1 MCLAAIALDTSRRF
15 PLVIAANRDEFH
27 DRPTARLGWW
37 RPDPNGPEV
46 LSGRDLSAGGTW
58 LGLSLSGRL
67 GLLTNVREPARHEPD
82 APSRGGLVTRWL
94 TGDHPPDRFWVRAS
108 LMGHNGFNFIAA
120 DFSRGECHWMSN
132 RARYAQRLE
141 KGIHGVSN
149 GRLDEPWPKVV
160 RLKQDLADALAQ
172 HEDTAPGPDALAQ
185 TLMAALTSRT
195 VAQDEDLPVTGVGLD
210 LERQLSAAFVR
221 TADGRYGTRS
231 STVIVTERTGRTLVT
246 HVFERSYPA
255 AQGMALMRRATLK
268 DWPPRYQT
276 SPIEVPVDPRGADY
290 AAPVQEADMT
300 GFEHEGD
307 TSGSPA
313 LPPATRTVR
322 PRVRSLLRP
331 AR

>member
-37 RPDPNGPEV
+37 RPDPEGPEV

-67 GLLTNVREPARHEPD
+67 GLLTNVREPSRHEAD
-82 APSRGGLVTRWL
+82 APSRGSLVTRWL

-160 RLKQDLADALAQ
+160 QLKQDLAQALAQ
-172 HEDTAPGPDALAQ
+172 QEASPSGTETLAQ
-185 TLMAALTSRT
+185 ALMAALGSRT
-195 VAQDEDLPVTGVGLD
+195 VARDEDLPVTGVGLE

-231 STVIVTERTGRTLVT
+231 STVIVTERTGRNLVT
-246 HVFERSYPA
+246 HVFERSYPSG
-255 AQGMALMRRATLK
+255 QGMALMRRASLK
-268 DWPPRYQT
+268 DWPPRYQI
-276 SPIEVPVDPRGADY
+276 SPIEVPVDPRGAEY
-290 AAPVQEADMT
+290 AAPVREADLS
-300 GFEHEGD
+300 GFEHPGD
-307 TSGSPA
+307 AVPPDA
-313 LPPATRTVR
+313 APATRTVR